1 MRNNIP
7 QMIVSGGEIF
17 LQKKGGGGRVPTLY
31 VIVPI
36 LFVMAVAVYTD
47 LRYRLIY
54 DWLTLPGIAYFLIAH
69 AVLRPEDWL
78 AHLLGVVV
86 LGGLSLGVA
95 VISNGQLGGGDIKLL
110 AVVGAALGWQAG
122 LFAMVLAY
130 LLAGVI
136 MLPVWLAS
144 RLSRKV
150 TLDREIPLA
159 PFIAGGTGLLL
170 VMVIYY

>member
-1 MRNNIP
+1 
-7 QMIVSGGEIF
+7 MIVSGGEIF

-86 LGGLSLGVA
+86 LGGLSLGMA